1 MKRFLSLLLAGT
13 LAALC
18 AGCSQPDSLTLDLS
32 QGYGK
37 HTKLIHLNASTA
49 EKEQRL
55 QGFYQVLEEA
65 DPLEKDFSLFAYYPD
80 YLFPNLCC
88 GLPQAGASKL
98 NTQKLPNGFSAGEL
112 FYLHTVLFVH
122 DQFQLPPTGTPI
134 PLGVVHRFGAALA
147 GDHSS
152 AALALEQIFNLLL
165 PQGVLGTFHGSG
177 ASNLHPQC
185 FPHLLGVGLPPLA
198 VIETAVTGVKQLVK

>member
-55 QGFYQVLEEA
+55 RGFYQVLEDSE
-65 DPLEKDFSLFAYYPD
+65 PLEKDFSLFAYYPD
-80 YLFPNLCC
+80 YLLELTERGQTTSAIVDVNGDYIDFYYPTEENPA
-88 GLPQAGASKL
+88 PQLYRSRASAEDFRKL
-98 NTQKLPNGFSAGEL
+98 
-112 FYLHTVLFVH
+112 LH
-122 DQFQLPPTGTPI
+122 Q
-134 PLGVVHRFGAALA
+134 
-147 GDHSS
+147 
-152 AALALEQIFNLLL
+152 N
-165 PQGVLGTFHGSG
+165 
-177 ASNLHPQC
+177 
-185 FPHLLGVGLPPLA
+185 
-198 VIETAVTGVKQLVK
+198 